1 MGVIGIYKD
10 MEVSYQE
17 FEQALLRLGY
27 HKVTKRHAR
36 LYVNEAHDSI
46 ISISHLNKPDR
57 MMVKG
62 AFSAQ
67 AYLMEMK
74 GVLENKDDIAKMIE
88 QDRLRA
94 LEHGQKIPTGSS
106 V

>member
-27 HKVTKRHAR
+27 YKVTKRHAR
-36 LYVNEAHDSI
+36 LYVNEAYDSI
-46 ISISHLNKPDR
+46 ISISYLNKPSK

-62 AFSAQ
+62 AFAAE

-88 QDRLRA
+88 QDRLAA
-94 LEHGQKIPTGSS
+94 LEQGNMPQY